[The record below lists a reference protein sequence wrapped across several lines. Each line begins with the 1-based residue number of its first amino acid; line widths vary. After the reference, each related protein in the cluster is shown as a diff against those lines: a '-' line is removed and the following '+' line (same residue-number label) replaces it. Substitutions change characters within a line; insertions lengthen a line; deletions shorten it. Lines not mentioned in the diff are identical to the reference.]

1 MNYFYE
7 SRIHTNNQ
15 ALIPESPL
23 LNPLLTRSMS
33 DAISKLRRLGFGND
47 NQQQSQQANQAQS
60 VGGQAVNAPQLPSQ
74 TMPRLDRLV
83 PAGNP
88 KLRAMVEEV
97 KSFSIIEKAIL
108 ARVLFESDE
117 VVSKIKPEDWMNLIR
132 DKIGEEYAEV
142 FRAWLE
148 GRGIKVEKQ

>member
-1 MNYFYE
+1 
-7 SRIHTNNQ
+7 
-15 ALIPESPL
+15 
-23 LNPLLTRSMS
+23 MS
-33 DAISKLRRLGFGND
+33 DAISKLRRLGFGGND
-47 NQQQSQQANQAQS
+47 NQQQSQQLSQPQVSSQAD
-60 VGGQAVNAPQLPSQ
+60 NAPQLPGQ

-97 KSFSIIEKAIL
+97 KGFSIIEKAIL

-117 VVSKIKPEDWMNLIR
+117 VINKIKPEDWVALIR

-142 FRAWLE
+142 FRVWLG
-148 GRGIKVEKQ
+148 GRCKVEGGVRQ

>member
-1 MNYFYE
+1 
-7 SRIHTNNQ
+7 
-15 ALIPESPL
+15 
-23 LNPLLTRSMS
+23 MS

-47 NQQQSQQANQAQS
+47 NQQQVNQAQS
-60 VGGQAVNAPQLPSQ
+60 VSDQGSAPQLPGQGQPITS
-74 TMPRLDRLV
+74 RLDRLL

-97 KSFSIIEKAIL
+97 RGFSIIEKAIL
-108 ARVLFESDE
+108 AMVVFENDE
-117 VVSKIKPEDWMNLIR
+117 VVSKIKPEDWIALIR

>member
-1 MNYFYE
+1 
-7 SRIHTNNQ
+7 
-15 ALIPESPL
+15 
-23 LNPLLTRSMS
+23 MS
-33 DAISKLRRLGFGND
+33 DAISKLRRLGFGGND
-47 NQQQSQQANQAQS
+47 QQQGQQAGEVQSMSSQAG
-60 VGGQAVNAPQLPSQ
+60 VPQLPGQPVTS
-74 TMPRLDRLV
+74 RLDRLV

-97 KSFSIIEKAIL
+97 KGFSIIEKAIL

-117 VVSKIKPEDWMNLIR
+117 VVSKIKPEDWIALIR

-142 FRAWLE
+142 FKAWLE

>member
-1 MNYFYE
+1 
-7 SRIHTNNQ
+7 
-15 ALIPESPL
+15 
-23 LNPLLTRSMS
+23 MS
-33 DAISKLRRLGFGND
+33 DAISKLRRLGFGGND
-47 NQQQSQQANQAQS
+47 NQQQSQQVNQAQS
-60 VGGQAVNAPQLPSQ
+60 VGGQADVPGASQ
-74 TMPRLDRLV
+74 SPVVLGTGAVRLDRLV

-117 VVSKIKPEDWMNLIR
+117 VVNKIKPEDWINLIR

>member
-1 MNYFYE
+1 
-7 SRIHTNNQ
+7 
-15 ALIPESPL
+15 
-23 LNPLLTRSMS
+23 MS

-47 NQQQSQQANQAQS
+47 NQQQNQQVNQAQS
-60 VGGQAVNAPQLPSQ
+60 MSGQVDVPGASQSPAVLGTGAV
-74 TMPRLDRLV
+74 RLDRLV

-97 KSFSIIEKAIL
+97 RGFSIIEKAIL
-108 ARVLFESDE
+108 AMVVFENDE
-117 VVSKIKPEDWMNLIR
+117 VVNKIKPEDWVALIR

-148 GRGIKVEKQ
+148 GRGIKVERR

>member
-1 MNYFYE
+1 
-7 SRIHTNNQ
+7 
-15 ALIPESPL
+15 
-23 LNPLLTRSMS
+23 MS
-33 DAISKLRRLGFGND
+33 DAISRLRRLGFGND
-47 NQQQSQQANQAQS
+47 NQQQANQAQS
-60 VGGQAVNAPQLPSQ
+60 VSSQADNASQSPAVPSTQ
-74 TMPRLDRLV
+74 QSFAPRLDRLV

-97 KSFSIIEKAIL
+97 RGFSIIEKAIL
-108 ARVLFESDE
+108 AMVVFENDE
-117 VVSKIKPEDWMNLIR
+117 VVNKIKPEDWVALIR

>member
-1 MNYFYE
+1 
-7 SRIHTNNQ
+7 
-15 ALIPESPL
+15 
-23 LNPLLTRSMS
+23 MS
-33 DAISKLRRLGFGND
+33 DAISKLRRLGFGGND
-47 NQQQSQQANQAQS
+47 QQQVNQAQS
-60 VGGQAVNAPQLPSQ
+60 VGGQADVPSQLPGQGQPITS
-74 TMPRLDRLV
+74 RLDRLV

-97 KSFSIIEKAIL
+97 RSFSIIEKAIL

-117 VVSKIKPEDWMNLIR
+117 VVKKIRPEDWVALIR

>member
-1 MNYFYE
+1 
-7 SRIHTNNQ
+7 
-15 ALIPESPL
+15 
-23 LNPLLTRSMS
+23 MS

-47 NQQQSQQANQAQS
+47 NQQQNQQVNQAQ
-60 VGGQAVNAPQLPSQ
+60 VGGQADVPGASQ
-74 TMPRLDRLV
+74 SPVVLGTGAVRLDRLV

-97 KSFSIIEKAIL
+97 KGFSIIEKAIL

-117 VVSKIKPEDWMNLIR
+117 VVNKIKPEDWINLIR

>member
-1 MNYFYE
+1 
-7 SRIHTNNQ
+7 
-15 ALIPESPL
+15 
-23 LNPLLTRSMS
+23 MS
-33 DAISKLRRLGFGND
+33 DVISKLRRLGFGGND
-47 NQQQSQQANQAQS
+47 NQQQVNQAQLMS
-60 VGGQAVNAPQLPSQ
+60 SQADVPVAPQSPSQ
-74 TMPRLDRLV
+74 SFVPRLDRLV

-97 KSFSIIEKAIL
+97 RGFSIIEKAIL
-108 ARVLFESDE
+108 AMVVFENDE

-142 FRAWLE
+142 FKAWLE

>member
-1 MNYFYE
+1 
-7 SRIHTNNQ
+7 
-15 ALIPESPL
+15 
-23 LNPLLTRSMS
+23 MS
-33 DAISKLRRLGFGND
+33 DAISRLRRLGFGGND
-47 NQQQSQQANQAQS
+47 NQQQGQQVNQAQS
-60 VGGQAVNAPQLPSQ
+60 VGNQADVPSQ
-74 TMPRLDRLV
+74 SPSQSFVPRLDRLV

-97 KSFSIIEKAIL
+97 KGFSIIERAIL
-108 ARVLFESDE
+108 ARVLFENDE
-117 VVSKIKPEDWMNLIR
+117 VINKIKPEDWVNLIR

>member
-1 MNYFYE
+1 
-7 SRIHTNNQ
+7 
-15 ALIPESPL
+15 
-23 LNPLLTRSMS
+23 MS

-47 NQQQSQQANQAQS
+47 NQQQVNQAQS
-60 VGGQAVNAPQLPSQ
+60 VSDQGSAPQLPGQGQPITS
-74 TMPRLDRLV
+74 RLDRLL

-97 KSFSIIEKAIL
+97 RGFSIIEKAIL
-108 ARVLFESDE
+108 AMVVFENDE
-117 VVSKIKPEDWMNLIR
+117 VVNKIKPEDWVALIR

>member
-1 MNYFYE
+1 
-7 SRIHTNNQ
+7 
-15 ALIPESPL
+15 
-23 LNPLLTRSMS
+23 MS

-47 NQQQSQQANQAQS
+47 NQQQSQQVNQAQ
-60 VGGQAVNAPQLPSQ
+60 VGGQVDVPSQLPGQGQPITS
-74 TMPRLDRLV
+74 RLDRLV

-97 KSFSIIEKAIL
+97 RGFSIIEKAIL

-117 VVSKIKPEDWMNLIR
+117 VVSKIRPEDWVALIR

>member
-1 MNYFYE
+1 
-7 SRIHTNNQ
+7 
-15 ALIPESPL
+15 
-23 LNPLLTRSMS
+23 MS
-33 DAISKLRRLGFGND
+33 DAISKLRRLGFGGNV
-47 NQQQSQQANQAQS
+47 QQQGQQANQAQS
-60 VGGQAVNAPQLPSQ
+60 MSSQADNAPQLPGQ

-97 KSFSIIEKAIL
+97 KGFSIIEKAIL

-117 VVSKIKPEDWMNLIR
+117 VVNKIKPEDWVALIR

-142 FRAWLE
+142 FRVWLE

>member
-1 MNYFYE
+1 
-7 SRIHTNNQ
+7 
-15 ALIPESPL
+15 
-23 LNPLLTRSMS
+23 MS

-47 NQQQSQQANQAQS
+47 NQQQANQAQS
-60 VGGQAVNAPQLPSQ
+60 VSSQADNASQSPAVPSTQ
-74 TMPRLDRLV
+74 QSFAPRLDRLV

-97 KSFSIIEKAIL
+97 RGFSIIEKAIL
-108 ARVLFESDE
+108 AMVVFENDE
-117 VVSKIKPEDWMNLIR
+117 VVSKIKPEDWVNLIR

>member
-1 MNYFYE
+1 
-7 SRIHTNNQ
+7 
-15 ALIPESPL
+15 
-23 LNPLLTRSMS
+23 MS
-33 DAISKLRRLGFGND
+33 DAISKLRRLGFGGND
-47 NQQQSQQANQAQS
+47 NQQSQQAGQAQS
-60 VGGQAVNAPQLPSQ
+60 VGNQGNAPQSPVVLG
-74 TMPRLDRLV
+74 TGAVRLDRLV

-108 ARVLFESDE
+108 AMVVFENDE
-117 VVSKIKPEDWMNLIR
+117 VVKKIRPEDWVNLIR

-142 FRAWLE
+142 FKAWLE

>member
-1 MNYFYE
+1 
-7 SRIHTNNQ
+7 
-15 ALIPESPL
+15 
-23 LNPLLTRSMS
+23 MS
-33 DAISKLRRLGFGND
+33 DAISKLRRLGFGGND
-47 NQQQSQQANQAQS
+47 QQRVNQAQS
-60 VGGQAVNAPQLPSQ
+60 VSDQGSAPQLSGQGQPVTS
-74 TMPRLDRLV
+74 RLDRLV

-88 KLRAMVEEV
+88 RLRAMVEEV

-108 ARVLFESDE
+108 ARVLFENDE
-117 VVSKIKPEDWMNLIR
+117 VVNKIKPEDWVNLIR